1 MKVED
6 IVKYSNPFLRKNAEQ
21 VDEID
26 ENTRA
31 LIKDMFAI
39 MEEAGGIGL
48 AAPQVGVSKRVITIS
63 LNEKKF
69 NRLALVNPVVAY
81 SSNESE
87 VMEEGCLS
95 IPGVNADV
103 SRPVRVVVKGT
114 TRTGRVVEITA
125 EHLLARV
132 LQHEI
137 DHLNGILFI
146 DRVNDREKSRIQE
159 DLQALQ
165 KQPAG

>member
-6 IVKYSNPFLRKNAEQ
+6 IVKYPNPFLRKNAEQ
-21 VDEID
+21 VEEID

-31 LIKDMFAI
+31 LIKDMFAT

-69 NRLALVNPVVAY
+69 NRLALVNPVIEY

-137 DHLNGILFI
+137 DHLNGVLFI
-146 DRVNDREKSRIQE
+146 DRVNEREKSRIQE
-159 DLQALQ
+159 DLQVLQ

>member
-6 IVKYSNPFLRKNAEQ
+6 IVRYPNPFLRKNAEQ
-21 VDEID
+21 VEEID

-69 NRLALVNPVVAY
+69 NRLALVNPVIEY
-81 SSNESE
+81 SSNERE

-137 DHLNGILFI
+137 DHLNGVLFI
-146 DRVNDREKSRIQE
+146 DRVNEREKSRIQE